1 MHGMTVSAQTFF
13 QAGCGQ
19 PGWLAECQT
28 RPNAPSWITH
38 RGKPPALPG
47 DSPGFD
53 LYDGR
58 CEFLISTKRKEIHD
72 ERISE
77 PEPYEVGL

>member
-1 MHGMTVSAQTFF
+1 M
-13 QAGCGQ
+13 
-19 PGWLAECQT
+19 
-28 RPNAPSWITH
+28 
-38 RGKPPALPG
+38 PG

-53 LYDGR
+53 LYDGQ

>member
-1 MHGMTVSAQTFF
+1 MIKNYIITIIRLILPPKNLHYP
-13 QAGCGQ
+13 AGVF
-19 PGWLAECQT
+19 A
-28 RPNAPSWITH
+28 IIH
-38 RGKPPALPG
+38 RGKPPAIPG

>member
-1 MHGMTVSAQTFF
+1 MRRFVVLFPAAS
-13 QAGCGQ
+13 
-19 PGWLAECQT
+19 
-28 RPNAPSWITH
+28 ITH
-38 RGKPPALPG
+38 RGKPPAMPG

-77 PEPYEVGL
+77 PEPYEMGL